1 MIKMSKFIKT
11 YTVSRKKKKKKT
23 INGGIYHVFGLEN
36 SVQFKKLVTLN

>member
-11 YTVSRKKKKKKT
+11 YTVSRKKKKT